1 MISWRQTL
9 IPLRNNSIYKS
20 AAIQINYFLYPMK
33 KYAVIVAGG
42 SGKRMGNIIPK
53 QFLLL
58 NGKEVLWY
66 TLDTFLRA
74 YNDLHIILVLPE
86 QHIQNG
92 KAVIASFDEDATR
105 IEVVTGGD
113 TRFHSVQCGL
123 KKVKE
128 DAVVFIHD
136 AVRCLVSVPLIQRCY
151 KNALEFGSAIPAV
164 PATDSIRI
172 INHAH
177 HAVASRENV
186 RIIQT
191 PQTFLSN
198 IILPAFKQEYTDAF
212 TDEATVVEAYGTK
225 VFLTEG
231 EYDNIKITRPVDMM
245 IAERILEERSALKQV

>member
-1 MISWRQTL
+1 
-9 IPLRNNSIYKS
+9 
-20 AAIQINYFLYPMK
+20 MK

-42 SGKRMGNIIPK
+42 SGKRMGNIVPK

-58 NGKEVLWY
+58 KGKAVLWY

-86 QHIQNG
+86 QHVQKGNAI
-92 KAVIASFDEDATR
+92 IALLGEDASR
-105 IEVVTGGD
+105 IEIVTGGD

-123 KKVKE
+123 KKVEE
-128 DAVVFIHD
+128 DAVVFVHD
-136 AVRCLVSVPLIQRCY
+136 AVRCLVSVPLIQRCC

-172 INHAH
+172 LNHTH
-177 HAVASRENV
+177 HAVANREDV

-198 IILPAFKQEYTDAF
+198 IILPAFKQDYTDAF